1 MTRLLIP
8 IIVVSSAVA
17 RAGDSLWKGNKL
29 TPAQPF
35 PGRVLAVESS
45 WGGYR
50 LVIESIGE
58 GDNTYCIAQIW
69 PAGFPPLD
77 YKVIGKG
84 DLPKASVQTVYLN
97 PPVEVSRFSWS
108 MGPGKIGQIFG
119 DDDSLKKVVTAESD
133 TKDRQGQQDGAG
145 KPATRP
151 KSK

>member
-1 MTRLLIP
+1 MTRLLIL
-8 IIVVSSAVA
+8 IIVVSSVVA
-17 RAGDSLWKGNKL
+17 RAEDSLWKGNKL

-58 GDNTYCIAQIW
+58 GDKTYCIAQIW
-69 PAGFPPLD
+69 PSGFPQLD

-97 PPVEVSRFSWS
+97 PPVEVSGFSWS
-108 MGPGKIGQIFG
+108 MGPWKIGEIFG
-119 DDDSLKKVVTAESD
+119 DDDSLKKVATHD
-133 TKDRQGQQDGAG
+133 IDR
-145 KPATRP
+145 K
-151 KSK
+151 